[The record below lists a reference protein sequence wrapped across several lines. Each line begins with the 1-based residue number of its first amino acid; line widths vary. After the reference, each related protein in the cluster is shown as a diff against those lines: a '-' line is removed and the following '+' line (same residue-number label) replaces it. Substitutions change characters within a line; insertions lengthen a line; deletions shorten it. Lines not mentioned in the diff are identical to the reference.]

1 MLARSQDGVNPFEGF
16 TPSVPTGQ
24 SLDPSSEEFLK
35 MEAAGLSA
43 VSETGFILVAGGL
56 GERLGYQ
63 GIKVS
68 LPLASSKIDKSAEG
82 AGRALGMVYD
92 AERSFQAFLDL
103 EADDVPNM
111 AVLTR
116 LVATEGEAGG
126 VTAYMDARREGDDLL
141 IFVDKVIAPP
151 KQKW

>member
-1 MLARSQDGVNPFEGF
+1 MLLDEA
-16 TPSVPTGQ
+16 PSNVHGKSIFP
-24 SLDPSSEEFLK
+24 
-35 MEAAGLSA
+35 
-43 VSETGFILVAGGL
+43 
-56 GERLGYQ
+56 
-63 GIKVS
+63 IKVS